1 MDRILRP
8 SLNEL
13 TVQPARGLRTP
24 PKHRRFSRD
33 PSRRAPIA
41 SSPKTRAAEAR
52 CRADAVRRVEKSDLA
67 LAYSNG
73 FVTVE
78 ISHDALDR
86 YVEEYGDVP
95 LPLRTDSEN
104 GDRRVFDAK
113 HNVRVIYDRDA
124 QLREVNTRSREGLH
138 VQHQLPPRRELAFR
152 RGCRVTCPDYVP
164 LTSALI
170 VL

>member
-1 MDRILRP
+1 VI
-8 SLNEL
+8 
-13 TVQPARGLRTP
+13 
-24 PKHRRFSRD
+24 
-33 PSRRAPIA
+33 
-41 SSPKTRAAEAR
+41 
-52 CRADAVRRVEKSDLA
+52 RRVERAPLPARKLGLKKRATRLAPFEESRSPELA

-95 LPLRTDSEN
+95 LPVREDPKN

-113 HNVRVIYDRDA
+113 HNVRVIYDREA

-138 VQHQLPPRRELAFR
+138 VRINFPRA
-152 RGCRVTCPDYVP
+152 
-164 LTSALI
+164 S
-170 VL
+170 

>member
-1 MDRILRP
+1 MI
-8 SLNEL
+8 
-13 TVQPARGLRTP
+13 
-24 PKHRRFSRD
+24 
-33 PSRRAPIA
+33 
-41 SSPKTRAAEAR
+41 
-52 CRADAVRRVEKSDLA
+52 RRVERQSLPARKLGLKKRAAKLAAFEEAQNPELA

-95 LPLRTDSEN
+95 LPVRADRQT

-113 HNVRVIYDRDA
+113 HNVRVIYDREA

-138 VQHQLPPRRELAFR
+138 VRINFPRA
-152 RGCRVTCPDYVP
+152 
-164 LTSALI
+164 S
-170 VL
+170 

>member
-1 MDRILRP
+1 VI
-8 SLNEL
+8 
-13 TVQPARGLRTP
+13 
-24 PKHRRFSRD
+24 
-33 PSRRAPIA
+33 
-41 SSPKTRAAEAR
+41 
-52 CRADAVRRVEKSDLA
+52 RRVERQSLPARKLGLKKRAAKLAVFEEAQNPELA

-95 LPLRTDSEN
+95 LPVRADRQT

-113 HNVRVIYDRDA
+113 HNVRVIYDREA

-138 VQHQLPPRRELAFR
+138 VRINFPRA
-152 RGCRVTCPDYVP
+152 
-164 LTSALI
+164 S
-170 VL
+170 